1 MTKDTNL
8 IMSWADEILK
18 NANNTAIKE
27 TISRNDEM
35 MEAITEEVIDNT
47 KAKIKDDLI
56 ISEYTIALGDKLF
69 DLD

>member
-35 MEAITEEVIDNT
+35 MEAITEEVTDNT
-47 KAKIKDDLI
+47 KEKIKDDLI